1 MSINIIEHFKQIK
14 DPRKIKV
21 TYPLI
26 NIIFITVCAV
36 ISGAQNF
43 SQIIEYAQF
52 KIDWLSHY
60 LDLTNGIPSHDTFH
74 RVLSLLDNECFTQ
87 LFIEFVQQQLS
98 TQARSV
104 IGLDGKTMRGTKK
117 SGITN
122 SAIHILNAYCVANHL
137 CIGQMPMLEKSN
149 EITAAPILLDKLD
162 IKGGIVT
169 ADALLCQQTIAA
181 KIIEKHAH
189 YVLALKDNQPTLA
202 ADVSLY
208 FTSHDHNPQAWDQT
222 NQITTVEKGHGR
234 VETRQYSGI
243 DTTQWGM
250 SPHWCTL
257 HSIIRV
263 NSTRYRCVTGIQ
275 EQETRYYISS
285 LPLSDFAKTANAVRE
300 HWAIENNLHWQL
312 DVSFQEDVWQAKA
325 GNIPA
330 NIALIN
336 KLALSLLKKE
346 TSRKASISSKRLGTA
361 LSEEYMEKVI
371 FNYANCI
378 R

>member
-1 MSINIIEHFKQIK
+1 MSINIIEHFSEIK

-21 TYPLI
+21 THPLI
-26 NIIFITVCAV
+26 NIIFITVCA
-36 ISGAQNF
+36 IIAGAGNF
-43 SQIIEYAQF
+43 SQIIEYAEF
-52 KIDWLSHY
+52 KNEWLSKY
-60 LDLTNGIPSHDTFH
+60 LDVTNGIPSHDTFH
-74 RVLSLLDNECFTQ
+74 RIFSLLDNDFFTQ
-87 LFIEFVQQQLS
+87 LFIEFAQHLS
-98 TQARSV
+98 SEARGV

-117 SGITN
+117 SGAAN

-149 EITAAPILLDKLD
+149 EITAAPVLLDKLD

-181 KIIEKHAH
+181 KIVEKQAN
-189 YVLALKDNQPTLA
+189 YVLALKDNQLTLA

-208 FTSHDHNPQAWDQT
+208 FTTQDKKAKVWNKS

-243 DTTQWGM
+243 DTTDWEM
-250 SPHWCTL
+250 SPDWCTL
-257 HSIIRV
+257 RSIIRV
-263 NSTRYRCVTGIQ
+263 NSTRHTAVSGVE

-285 LPLSDFAKTANAVRE
+285 LAIEQFAKAANAVRA

-312 DVSFQEDVWQAKA
+312 DVSLQEDAWQAKA
-325 GNIPA
+325 GNIAA
-330 NIALIN
+330 NMALIN

-361 LSEEYMEKVI
+361 LSEQYMEKVI
-371 FNYANCI
+371 FNYANSI